1 MRYWAISFDK
11 PVRIDSHNLHQT
23 QTEKT
28 DRKKDMKK
36 SFPKKKVL

>member
-1 MRYWAISFDK
+1 MGNMEC
-11 PVRIDSHNLHQT
+11 IDSHNLHQT